1 VAKKTLK
8 DIGINGV
15 FALSSKNKGRLLH
28 QILKNKLEVQSEW
41 LKDNT
46 VELGVELMEYYLPAE
61 DRQTIIRCFNKF
73 KEKTKRQSTDRHE
86 PMYDVFS
93 STNKFYL
100 YVDDNLNQSVG
111 IGNPCQIGFETEED
125 AWGRRW
131 ESPYVEYFKWMSRSK
146 NVHDLPEKLKRE
158 VLRFYEHEKHFERQR
173 KEITDNFR
181 KATNNVKS
189 VFELCDRIPQMVEI
203 INQVLGKPKYEPKV
217 KANCSDVL
225 DVDAAK
231 RLSDLL

>member
-1 VAKKTLK
+1 MAKKTLK
-8 DIGINGV
+8 DLGINGS
-15 FALSSKNKGRLLH
+15 FILSSKNKGRLLQ

-41 LKDNT
+41 LKDKT

-61 DRQTIIRCFNKF
+61 DRQIIIRCFNKF
-73 KEKTKRQSTDRHE
+73 KEKTKQQSMKQLE
-86 PMYDVFS
+86 PIYDVFS
-93 STNKFYL
+93 SASNFYINI
-100 YVDDNLNQSVG
+100 DDNDNQYVV
-111 IGNPCQIGFETEED
+111 IGNPCHTGLETTND
-125 AWGRRW
+125 VWGRRW
-131 ESPYVEYFKWMSRSK
+131 DFPYVEYKKEMSRSK

-158 VLRFYEHEKHFERQR
+158 VLRFYEHEKHFTRQR
-173 KEITDNFR
+173 IEVTENFY

-217 KANCSDVL
+217 KAKCSDVL

>member
-1 VAKKTLK
+1 MAKKTLK
-8 DIGINGV
+8 DLGINGSFV
-15 FALSSKNKGRLLH
+15 LSSKNKERLLH
-28 QILKNKLEVQSEW
+28 QILKNKLWVQSEW

-73 KEKTKRQSTDRHE
+73 KEKTRRQSTNRRE
-86 PMYDVFS
+86 PMFDVFS
-93 STNKFYL
+93 STNKFYI
-100 YVDDNLNQSVG
+100 YVDDNLDQSVG
-111 IGNPCQIGFETEED
+111 IGNPCQIGLETNED
-125 AWGRRW
+125 VWGRRW
-131 ESPYVEYFKWMSRSK
+131 ESPYVEYKKEMSRSK
-146 NVHDLPEKLKRE
+146 KVHDLPEKLKRE